1 MKGGVYNYVKYI
13 SDIKTPVATP
23 HSKSMTLQSSR
34 RVSPTYRLR
43 RRSNPQVR
51 ASEIGHYANM
61 DRGTIGNT
69 HDQSASVDEE
79 RSREARDDRKS
90 FHSGLYAMTM
100 PLRRG
105 KRIEKPH
112 NVDMDAL
119 CDVMRLL
126 QSGDPTRPI
135 LLLAGVSTSSST
147 RRRTGKIESL
157 GFLCHLGHQWNHPTH

>member
-105 KRIEKPH
+105 KRIENTAQRRHGCP
-112 NVDMDAL
+112 VRCDA
-119 CDVMRLL
+119 
-126 QSGDPTRPI
+126 P
-135 LLLAGVSTSSST
+135 SSE
-147 RRRTGKIESL
+147 RRSHASNLTASRGLNIVINKKANR
-157 GFLCHLGHQWNHPTH
+157 QN